1 MAGTTEEVRER
12 TERVEERPGLTMIKR
27 VTRKEDGRWLIYY
40 DFERGEAASQGEAAK

>member
-40 DFERGEAASQGEAAK
+40 DFERGEAARQDEAAK

>member
-1 MAGTTEEVRER
+1 MAEPVEGVEER

-40 DFERGEAASQGEAAK
+40 DFERGDAPTQGEAEQ